1 MTKKHESSVL
11 TFSTED
17 SLRAREEIF
26 GMMNTYESTD
36 EEKERSLGL
45 FLRGS
50 LLARIMGIV
59 DIYKQ
64 IIDIPGVIFDIG
76 TWRGQTA
83 VICENLRAIY
93 EPLQFN
99 RRIIC
104 FDTFEGYKGF
114 SKKDRAT
121 RIHNEGTY
129 ALSGTNYAQWL
140 QKILV
145 LHEKSN
151 AMGHIHGKHKVIE
164 GDCRETIPQFFIDC
178 PGEIIAL
185 SFFDINAYEP
195 TAEAFQQVWE
205 RLAPGGIVAF
215 WQLTRDS
222 VPAEGMVYADK
233 ILNNKQHRL
242 LRTPTYPG
250 LCYIVK

>member
-1 MTKKHESSVL
+1 VTKKHESSVL
-11 TFSTED
+11 TFSTGH
-17 SLRAREEIF
+17 SLEARKEIF
-26 GMMNTYESTD
+26 EMMVSYEGTE

-50 LLARIMGIV
+50 LLARILGIV

-93 EPLQFN
+93 EPLHFN

-114 SKKDRAT
+114 SEKDRASSL
-121 RIHNEGTY
+121 HNEGTY
-129 ALSGTNYAQWL
+129 SLTGNDYAMWL
-140 QKILV
+140 RNILA

-151 AMGHIHGKHKVIE
+151 AMGHFNGKHKVIE
-164 GDCRETIPQFFIDC
+164 GDCRKTIPQFFVDH
-178 PGEIIAL
+178 PGEFIAL
-185 SFFDINAYEP
+185 
-195 TAEAFQQVWE
+195 AFLTLITTSLRKRHSSRPGHDSRQV
-205 RLAPGGIVAF
+205 A
-215 WQLTRDS
+215 
-222 VPAEGMVYADK
+222 
-233 ILNNKQHRL
+233 
-242 LRTPTYPG
+242 
-250 LCYIVK
+250 